1 MNMPAMGLYEFLS
14 QGGPVMIPLVGI
26 SLWMWV
32 LIFERYMVF
41 RMLKRPVD
49 SKAAPDMPMF
59 KNIPGLRKIDERLIN
74 LISENARK
82 GGMPDPSLPSLTDA
96 LIKKEKRMLGRNLS
110 TIYTLAAIA
119 PLLGLL
125 GTVVGMVATFDVI
138 SAFGTGNAK
147 AMAGGIST
155 ALITTQSGLLVAVPG
170 LFMGAYLGRTARGL
184 EAGLDDLAGL
194 IRRTAG

>member
-1 MNMPAMGLYEFLS
+1 M
-14 QGGPVMIPLVGI
+14 VPLVGI

-41 RMLKRPVD
+41 SLLKRPADDKEVLNTTT
-49 SKAAPDMPMF
+49 F
-59 KNIPGLRKIDERLIN
+59 KNVPDVRKIEERLIN
-74 LISENARK
+74 AIAENTRR
-82 GGMPDPSLPSLTDA
+82 GEMPGPLLTEA
-96 LIKKEKRMLGRNLS
+96 LVKREKRTLRKNLS
-110 TIYTLAAIA
+110 TINTLVAIA

-138 SAFGTGNAK
+138 SAFGTGNAR

-170 LFMGAYLGRTARGL
+170 LFMGAYLGRTAQGL
-184 EAGLDDLAGL
+184 ELGLDNLARL
-194 IRRTAG
+194 VKRRAA